1 MIDRFWDVF
10 VALCDTIF
18 ALTLGAFVVFLGSE
32 YRNRYIFPE
41 MLKTWNIL
49 PERFKLN
56 YYYNNITTLLN
67 IRQLQLTRLFNS
79 EIYLTLL
86 SIFHR

>member
-1 MIDRFWDVF
+1 
-10 VALCDTIF
+10 
-18 ALTLGAFVVFLGSE
+18 
-32 YRNRYIFPE
+32 

-56 YYYNNITTLLN
+56 YYYNNILTLLN

>member
-1 MIDRFWDVF
+1 
-10 VALCDTIF
+10 
-18 ALTLGAFVVFLGSE
+18 
-32 YRNRYIFPE
+32 